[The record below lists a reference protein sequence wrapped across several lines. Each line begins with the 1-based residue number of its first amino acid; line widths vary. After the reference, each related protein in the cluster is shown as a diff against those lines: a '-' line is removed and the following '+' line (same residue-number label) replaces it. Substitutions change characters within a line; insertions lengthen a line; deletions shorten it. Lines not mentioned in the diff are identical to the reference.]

1 MPIILPIAGTSI
13 SFILLL
19 GIGLA
24 IGCLS
29 GLLGV
34 GGGFLLTPLLML
46 IGVRPSIAAASGAN
60 TVVATSASG
69 AVAHYRLGHLDVK
82 MGCVLLLGGLT
93 GGAIGVRLLELL
105 HRLGKAS
112 VAINATY
119 ILVLAG
125 VGVSILINSLTRPAL
140 ATGAYRPTEARSL
153 RQRLPLRLRFP
164 RSGVEH
170 SVFLPVGVAVLVG
183 LLTSMGMGGGFVLV
197 PVMVYLLDM
206 PPHMAV
212 GTSLFQIFFTS
223 CGVTYMEATVNHT
236 VDIVLV
242 VPLAVGSAVGAQIGA
257 RASRYLPGHRLM
269 ILLGFLVLIVM
280 LEMVFRLVRAP
291 ANMVSPAMLLFG
303 LR

>member
-1 MPIILPIAGTSI
+1 
-13 SFILLL
+13 
-19 GIGLA
+19 
-24 IGCLS
+24 
-29 GLLGV
+29 
-34 GGGFLLTPLLML
+34 
-46 IGVRPSIAAASGAN
+46 
-60 TVVATSASG
+60 
-69 AVAHYRLGHLDVK
+69 LDVK

>member
-1 MPIILPIAGTSI
+1 MPIVLPIAGTSI
-13 SFILLL
+13 SLVLLV

-46 IGVRPSIAAASGAN
+46 IGVTPSIAAASGTN

-69 AVAHYRLGHLDVK
+69 AVAHYRLGNLDIK

-105 HRLGKAS
+105 KELGEAS
-112 VAINATY
+112 VAISATY

-125 VGVSILINSLTRPAL
+125 VGTSILINSLTRPAL
-140 ATGAYRPTEARSL
+140 ATGSYGPAGTRLL
-153 RQRLPLRLRFP
+153 RKRLPLQLKFP

-170 SVFLPVGVAVLVG
+170 SVFLPIGVAVMVG
-183 LLTSMGMGGGFVLV
+183 LLTSMGMGGGFALV
-197 PVMVYLLDM
+197 PLMVYLLDM
-206 PPHMAV
+206 PAHMAV

-223 CGVTYMEATVNHT
+223 CGVTYMQATGNHT
-236 VDIVLV
+236 VDLVLV
-242 VPLAVGSAVGAQIGA
+242 FPLAVGSAVGAQIGA
-257 RASRYLPGHRLM
+257 RLSRYVPGHRLM
-269 ILLGFLVLIVM
+269 ILLGILVLIVM

-291 ANMVSPAMLLFG
+291 SNMVSPAMLLFCP
-303 LR
+303 R